1 MNQEK
6 EKFQLT
12 NWEIVSVNP
21 IDKNWK
27 WTDFF
32 CFWAVNIQ
40 SLIGFSLIASLYII
54 YDLNFL
60 IVLSGSIFASIL
72 VYLLSNLIGNL
83 SQKHGIPFPV
93 LLRISIGL
101 NAARYFAMLRGI
113 IGIFFFGVQTFFI
126 SKSIVYLIRISFFY
140 IDPNILNKEL
150 FLFFFLSLNLIDWIA
165 LITTFI
171 FQFYLFTKGHHLTKS
186 IIKFSALFVYFGLI
200 LFLIIIASENSQK
213 LFLSFNQLIIFDNI
227 FQEQNIS
234 PFISVTGTMFAFFS
248 ILLLNF
254 GDYARYA
261 KDKNHLRKGNL
272 SLILNLIL
280 FSLFSVLITLGADI
294 IINSNVTQAE
304 RFLTNPTDII
314 GKIDNTYLTVIS
326 LFFIIVASLSTNL
339 IANYIP
345 SQNALINFVPKNL
358 NLKSS
363 GLLIL
368 LLGLLIGIFWLPILS
383 QIGILSF
390 IDTIGS
396 FFGPLFGLIVCD
408 YYLIKKGNIINKDIF
423 SSKPGSAYIYSNG
436 WNYKAIYAVV
446 IGFIFASSTIWNVNM
461 QFLQTFSWLIGA
473 FVVFVTYYLL
483 ASGNE

>member
-101 NAARYFAMLRGI
+101 NAARYFSMLRGI

-165 LITTFI
+165 LIITFI
-171 FQFYLFTKGHHLTKS
+171 LQFYLFTKGHHVTKS
-186 IIKFSALFVYFGLI
+186 IIKFSALFVYFGLFI
-200 LFLIIIASENSQK
+200 FFIMIISENYNEVINSIT
-213 LFLSFNQLIIFDNI
+213 LSSSFNNVVSKENI
-227 FQEQNIS
+227 LPLLYVS
-234 PFISVTGTMFAFFS
+234 GTMF
-248 ILLLNF
+248 
-254 GDYARYA
+254 
-261 KDKNHLRKGNL
+261 
-272 SLILNLIL
+272 
-280 FSLFSVLITLGADI
+280 T
-294 IINSNVTQAE
+294 
-304 RFLTNPTDII
+304 
-314 GKIDNTYLTVIS
+314 
-326 LFFIIVASLSTNL
+326 
-339 IANYIP
+339 
-345 SQNALINFVPKNL
+345 
-358 NLKSS
+358 
-363 GLLIL
+363 
-368 LLGLLIGIFWLPILS
+368 
-383 QIGILSF
+383 
-390 IDTIGS
+390 
-396 FFGPLFGLIVCD
+396 
-408 YYLIKKGNIINKDIF
+408 
-423 SSKPGSAYIYSNG
+423 
-436 WNYKAIYAVV
+436 
-446 IGFIFASSTIWNVNM
+446 
-461 QFLQTFSWLIGA
+461 
-473 FVVFVTYYLL
+473 
-483 ASGNE
+483 

>member
-72 VYLLSNLIGNL
+72 VYLLSNLIGDL

-150 FLFFFLSLNLIDWIA
+150 FLFFFLSLN
-165 LITTFI
+165 
-171 FQFYLFTKGHHLTKS
+171 
-186 IIKFSALFVYFGLI
+186 
-200 LFLIIIASENSQK
+200 
-213 LFLSFNQLIIFDNI
+213 
-227 FQEQNIS
+227 
-234 PFISVTGTMFAFFS
+234 
-248 ILLLNF
+248 
-254 GDYARYA
+254 
-261 KDKNHLRKGNL
+261 
-272 SLILNLIL
+272 
-280 FSLFSVLITLGADI
+280 
-294 IINSNVTQAE
+294 
-304 RFLTNPTDII
+304 
-314 GKIDNTYLTVIS
+314 
-326 LFFIIVASLSTNL
+326 
-339 IANYIP
+339 
-345 SQNALINFVPKNL
+345 
-358 NLKSS
+358 
-363 GLLIL
+363 
-368 LLGLLIGIFWLPILS
+368 
-383 QIGILSF
+383 
-390 IDTIGS
+390 
-396 FFGPLFGLIVCD
+396 
-408 YYLIKKGNIINKDIF
+408 
-423 SSKPGSAYIYSNG
+423 
-436 WNYKAIYAVV
+436 
-446 IGFIFASSTIWNVNM
+446 
-461 QFLQTFSWLIGA
+461 
-473 FVVFVTYYLL
+473 
-483 ASGNE
+483 